1 MRRINLADAKAHLSQ
16 YIDSVERGETIVLCR
31 RNVPVAEIRPLPQ
44 RLNEPRPV
52 GIYPGLAIPD
62 SFFEPLP
69 EDLLQAFEGGGD
81 EAATAGSVRPQDAK
95 VYEEMRRQW
104 DTRLKTFFEQKHRQ
118 PRRRDV
124 SLNLRAVI
132 PSLQSPHATEREAA
146 LKAVEQIPIA
156 AQGRRIL
163 R

>member
-31 RNVPVAEIRPLPQ
+31 RNVPVAEIRPMPRPLT
-44 RLNEPRPV
+44 EPRPV
-52 GIYPGLAIPD
+52 GIYPGLVVPD

-69 EDLLQAFEGGGD
+69 EDLLRAFEGGGEEVVPLEPARSKD
-81 EAATAGSVRPQDAK
+81 SEVHEDVRWQC
-95 VYEEMRRQW
+95 
-104 DTRLKTFFEQKHRQ
+104 DTRLRTLFEQKQRQ
-118 PRRRDV
+118 PRRREEFH
-124 SLNLRAVI
+124 SLNDMI
-132 PSLQSPHATEREAA
+132 PLLQSPHATEREAA

-156 AQGRRIL
+156 GEGRRIF